1 MMKCMTCPKSAAWH
15 RSQIEQL
22 EQTIGPMAGLN
33 FEQDHPEEEDED
45 FAAMPE
51 PERDDLKDDPDGLS
65 VEHHQT
71 MGGHYGYDSTNCPD
85 CRIAQI
91 GTNGLVN
98 LSAFGA

>member
-22 EQTIGPMAGLN
+22 EQTIGPMAG
-33 FEQDHPEEEDED
+33 
-45 FAAMPE
+45 
-51 PERDDLKDDPDGLS
+51 
-65 VEHHQT
+65 
-71 MGGHYGYDSTNCPD
+71 HYGYDSTNCPD

-91 GTNGLVN
+91 GIDGLVR

>member
-33 FEQDHPEEEDED
+33 FEQDHPEEEDDD
-45 FAAMPE
+45 F
-51 PERDDLKDDPDGLS
+51 DLRYDADGLA